1 MARPRKNA
9 TSWKKN
15 ASKGGVSVV
24 DKRRGSSAAVLAEE
38 DAQQRKAS
46 TFKDTTEAFFA
57 KRPRVLA
64 LGIDGICAKDV
75 RCCDSCKA
83 AAESGGFKQL
93 TLDLIASKGALS
105 KVSSKRAELSKH
117 GVSIEDLD
125 AKGATAAMKQ
135 LIFKG
140 AFRLHVESSVP
151 FGPVALDSLAP
162 VIVDPPIETADTS
175 RASRRARGS
184 LSPAKSIRAESSRSE
199 RAQRIQETAEANTV
213 HVYLRETIATDPKL
227 NAQYTDAFKCC
238 IMRRCIRFSEYRMT
252 GQFPQLEERE
262 WNKVIALTLRYSHNL
277 LHGKYLPLSRED
289 AQRVHDD
296 LRAHRAGMD
305 WSSHWPHGHHCRRVR
320 IIGAD
325 GFWPIPGFMSPHGA
339 VDCEDIQSGHL
350 IGFSQWTKQ
359 ANDEAGS
366 LTFAEGSS
374 CGWKGSS
381 GDMDREGTAEVLRQV
396 SHEPGLKGLLFA
408 RDGDVKAPKE
418 DTEAAWRELEAML
431 VRCSAH
437 ALKNLAKL
445 IITEMAGKTCT
456 CTPCC
461 GRVPGKRCKPA
472 LGHRVKGAVYYFLR
486 EAVHMFLPELR
497 NRALPRERDVGSEE
511 RETKRKQAIKWVEV
525 KIIGMVLHYTGECSE
540 LCDHDADHQADLKF
554 SCKAQVTYLC
564 TIMKAF
570 IAILP
575 EIITPFGLV
584 HINGLEAKHGGYIPY
599 RAKRVRLRA
608 QECQTGENRGAMAAI
623 QLSVAYWNPHG
634 EGRLY
639 PEFDLADIVKEE
651 LGLDITFSE
660 EERFAII
667 ARLEAR
673 VNEKIRRDSPEWK
686 ASKAKRLQAKARA
699 LANREDSSYISGGTA
714 AALSA
719 DTASS
724 DPAGLGAAIEAG
736 VAGEEIGDGGS
747 DDDVEHELQTARE
760 EQAPFEGDLE
770 SAFLEQF
777 LARLGG
783 GEQ

>member
-1 MARPRKNA
+1 
-9 TSWKKN
+9 
-15 ASKGGVSVV
+15 
-24 DKRRGSSAAVLAEE
+24 
-38 DAQQRKAS
+38 
-46 TFKDTTEAFFA
+46 
-57 KRPRVLA
+57 
-64 LGIDGICAKDV
+64 
-75 RCCDSCKA
+75 
-83 AAESGGFKQL
+83 
-93 TLDLIASKGALS
+93 
-105 KVSSKRAELSKH
+105 
-117 GVSIEDLD
+117 
-125 AKGATAAMKQ
+125 
-135 LIFKG
+135 
-140 AFRLHVESSVP
+140 
-151 FGPVALDSLAP
+151 
-162 VIVDPPIETADTS
+162 
-175 RASRRARGS
+175 
-184 LSPAKSIRAESSRSE
+184 
-199 RAQRIQETAEANTV
+199 
-213 HVYLRETIATDPKL
+213 
-227 NAQYTDAFKCC
+227 
-238 IMRRCIRFSEYRMT
+238 
-252 GQFPQLEERE
+252 
-262 WNKVIALTLRYSHNL
+262 
-277 LHGKYLPLSRED
+277 
-289 AQRVHDD
+289 
-296 LRAHRAGMD
+296 
-305 WSSHWPHGHHCRRVR
+305 
-320 IIGAD
+320 
-325 GFWPIPGFMSPHGA
+325 
-339 VDCEDIQSGHL
+339 
-350 IGFSQWTKQ
+350 
-359 ANDEAGS
+359 
-366 LTFAEGSS
+366 
-374 CGWKGSS
+374 
-381 GDMDREGTAEVLRQV
+381 MDREGTAEVLRQV

-770 SAFLEQF
+770 SAFLEQGADFELTGRGSEQF